1 MLYKLEELI
10 MDETL
15 IAFLNLF
22 KVLFI
27 VIIIGHLIAC
37 LFYAIGN
44 SANPGDKN
52 WLSETKYFI

>member
-15 IAFLNLF
+15 IAILNLF

-27 VIIIGHLIAC
+27 VIFIGHLIAC
-37 LFYAIGN
+37 CFYAIGFN
-44 SANPGDKN
+44 AADENN
-52 WLSETKYFI
+52 WLKRTRYLG

>member
-10 MDETL
+10 MDETF
-15 IAFLNLF
+15 IAILNLF

-37 LFYAIGN
+37 CFYAIGN
-44 SANPGDKN
+44 NASDENN
-52 WLSETKYFI
+52 WL